1 MLSICFLTAFWCYCV
16 VTEKIREVFFVPS
29 KLPHYALR
37 IPVETMDKLKYIAEY
52 NGRSA
57 NKEIEQL
64 ILKHIAEW
72 EAEKGSIAFEDGF
85 VPRSRT

>member
-1 MLSICFLTAFWCYCV
+1 M
-16 VTEKIREVFFVPS
+16 PS

-37 IPVETMDKLKYIAEY
+37 IPSSIMDRLKSIAEY

-64 ILKHIAEW
+64 IIKHIA
-72 EAEKGSIAFEDGF
+72 AFEKEHGE
-85 VPRSRT
+85 VEALPKNR